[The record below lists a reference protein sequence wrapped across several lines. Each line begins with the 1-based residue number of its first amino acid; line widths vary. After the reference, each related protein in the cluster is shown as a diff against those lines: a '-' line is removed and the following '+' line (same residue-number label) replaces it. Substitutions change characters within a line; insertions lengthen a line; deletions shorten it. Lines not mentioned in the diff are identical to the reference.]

1 MTDGAASETAP
12 TGNADVVPA
21 QASSDGKPVP
31 ALDSPSSTTA
41 AMAPSG
47 AVAWLRLAHPRELAF
62 GVAPAAV
69 TLALIWSL
77 GGRLRLVPAL
87 FTFVALLLVQAGA
100 HVLDEY
106 VEFERR
112 KTLAG
117 SMLWSAAGIDDHPLS
132 VADTHPLLALRVGIA
147 LLAVGACAGIPLIAT
162 GGAPVVVLGVLGLA
176 AAVLYSSTDYAL
188 KRLPGGELV
197 VLLAFGPGIAV
208 AAALAQQQRVT
219 GGIAVA
225 GVALGLLTLAYLLA
239 GTLQTRD
246 FDARLG
252 RKSLAVIAGELVAK
266 LIYVAAVVV
275 AYVLTILIALPGG
288 AGRGAVA
295 VILSLPAAAIAV
307 TGTARAQGA
316 VARAATVRQTLRMH
330 VLFALW
336 LLIGL
341 IVAGVLVRVLPHI

>member
-1 MTDGAASETAP
+1 MTDGAARETAP
-12 TGNADVVPA
+12 TGSADAVPSPA
-21 QASSDGKPVP
+21 AYDGQPAP
-31 ALDSPSSTTA
+31 ALHAHPVATA
-41 AMAPSG
+41 PHG
-47 AVAWLRLAHPRELAF
+47 AAAWLRLAHPHELVF
-62 GVAPAAV
+62 GVAPAAIV
-69 TLALIWSL
+69 LALIWSF

-100 HVLDEY
+100 HILDEY

-117 SMLWSAAGIDDHPLS
+117 SMLWSAAGIDEHPLS

-162 GGAPVVVLGVLGLA
+162 GGAPVVVLGALGLA

-188 KRLPGGELV
+188 KRLPGGEIV
-197 VLLAFGPGIAV
+197 VFLAFGPGIAV
-208 AAALAQQQRVT
+208 VTTLAQQQRVT
-219 GGIAVA
+219 GGIAMA
-225 GVALGLLTLAYLLA
+225 GLALGLLALAYLLA
-239 GTLQTRD
+239 GTLETRD

-252 RKSLAVIAGELVAK
+252 SKSLAVIAGEPVAK
-266 LIYVAAVVV
+266 LIYVVAVVI

-288 AGRGAVA
+288 ASRGVVA

-316 VARAATVRQTLRMH
+316 VARAATVHQTLRLY

-336 LLIGL
+336 LLLGL
-341 IVAGVLVRVLPHI
+341 VIAGVVARVFPHL